1 MRTTLLVLLFVMLVT
16 TVQGADAKDKNLKRM
31 VTKLV
36 ERQKIVDVVNTLY
49 MSTDAK
55 DWHTVANLFTNDVH
69 FDVRSMGAKAVE
81 QKSGDDIAKGWQEGL
96 KSVDQVFH
104 QSGNFIVKQWGS
116 RAEVNCYAI
125 ATHYLPKTDFK
136 ERTFV
141 GSYEYGLVKVNGQW
155 KINKFVYRNK
165 YIHPPFE

>member
-1 MRTTLLVLLFVMLVT
+1 MRISLLVLFVVFFASA
-16 TVQGADAKDKNLKRM
+16 VQGGDAKDKNLKRM

-36 ERQKIVDVVNTLY
+36 ERQKIVDTVNMLY

-55 DWHTVANLFTNDVH
+55 DWHRVAKLFTVDVH
-69 FDVRSMGAKAVE
+69 FDVRSLGAKEVE
-81 QKSGDDIAKGWQEGL
+81 LKSGDEIAKGWREGL
-96 KSVDQVFH
+96 KSVAQVFH

-116 RAEVNCYAI
+116 RAEVKCYAI
-125 ATHYLPKTDFK
+125 ATHYLPNKEFK

-141 GSYEYGLVKVNGQW
+141 GSYEYGLVKVKGMW
-155 KINKFVYRNK
+155 KINKFVYGNK